1 MAIFMVTNNLTPEDV
16 MSRGK
21 ELSFPESVISFFMG
35 DLGQPTGGF
44 PKQLQKII
52 LKDRKP
58 YTDRPNAH
66 LKPIDFDK
74 EYKAFKNKYQK
85 GFTRA
90 IEMEDFLSYTLY
102 PKVFD
107 KAHENYK
114 NYGNVA
120 LIPTKNFFYGMKL
133 REETLI
139 TLEPGKTLIVK
150 LLSVG
155 IPNDEGKRIV
165 FFKVNGEN
173 RYVEVLDKSLNIKKQ
188 ENLKIDPENSNQIGA
203 PLQGSLYKVLV
214 KKGQSVKE
222 NDPLFVIE
230 AMKMETTV
238 TAHKSGK
245 IKSISLD
252 EGSMV
257 KQDDLVVTFE

>member
-1 MAIFMVTNNLTPEDV
+1 
-16 MSRGK
+16 
-21 ELSFPESVISFFMG
+21 
-35 DLGQPTGGF
+35 
-44 PKQLQKII
+44 
-52 LKDRKP
+52 P

-74 EYKAFKNKYQK
+74 EYKAFKKTYQK

-90 IEMEDFLSYTLY
+90 IELEDFLSYTLY
-102 PKVFD
+102 PKVFND
-107 KAHENYK
+107 AHENYK
-114 NYGNVA
+114 KYGNIA
-120 LIPTKNFFYGMKL
+120 LIPTKNFFYGMQL
-133 REETLI
+133 QEETLVE
-139 TLEPGKTLIVK
+139 LQPGKTLIIK

-173 RYVEVLDKSLNIKKQ
+173 RYVEVLDTSLNIKKQ
-188 ENLKIDPENSNQIGA
+188 ENAKADPEDTNDIGA

-214 KKGQSVKE
+214 KKGDTVKE
-222 NDPLFVIE
+222 NDALFVIE

-238 TAHKSGK
+238 TAHKAGK
-245 IKSISLD
+245 IKSVSLS

-257 KQDDLVVTFE
+257 MQDDLVMTIA